1 MIFESTDP
9 SGSSTTSSTLPN
21 RQHHRAAILLQQQED
36 LDGGLQGRPPPPS
49 IDDHAYYH
57 AGQSGRHALDERGG
71 VNDHNFYPME
81 NDSLVGNQRMVSM
94 SGRALILAN

>member
-1 MIFESTDP
+1 M
-9 SGSSTTSSTLPN
+9 
-21 RQHHRAAILLQQQED
+21 
-36 LDGGLQGRPPPPS
+36 DGGLQGRPPPPS

-94 SGRALILAN
+94 SGRAIILTN